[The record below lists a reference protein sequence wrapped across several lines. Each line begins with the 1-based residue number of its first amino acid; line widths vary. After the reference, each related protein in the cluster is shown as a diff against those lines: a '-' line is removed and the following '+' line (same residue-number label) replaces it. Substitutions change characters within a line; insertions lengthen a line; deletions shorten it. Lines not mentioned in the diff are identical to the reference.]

1 MNQKSKQRPF
11 FIRVFIRVWVYAFL
25 KITHTHT
32 HTFLLPIRNAKTQ
45 HLLLMKKDARPSKY
59 AVAKAQIMQS

>member
-1 MNQKSKQRPF
+1 MNLKSKQRPF

-25 KITHTHT
+25 KDHT
-32 HTFLLPIRNAKTQ
+32 HTFLLPIRKAKTQ
-45 HLLLMKKDARPSKY
+45 HLLLMKKDARPPKY